1 MPWVPVTQEPSP
13 SSQGE
18 QGDTQAGPAQ
28 VPETV
33 RGVTLTAPP
42 QAVGTTQPVGSRG
55 PGQNR
60 GARQGKEGCSALSWL
75 LFHGS
80 V

>member
-18 QGDTQAGPAQ
+18 QGDAQAGPAQ
-28 VPETV
+28 IPETV
-33 RGVTLTAPP
+33 RGVTLTASS
-42 QAVGTTQPVGSRG
+42 QTVGTTQPTVSRG

-60 GARQGKEGCSALSWL
+60 EARQGKEGCCAPSCL